1 MNALCGKPMR
11 RHEVPGHPQLEDP
24 ACGRREDH
32 PGTCRSR
39 ESLERIRLYE
49 AGRAAPAWAA
59 RKRKQ
64 RDERI
69 HAGLSAAIAAAVARA
84 RQDARVPE
92 RAAVR
97 SAA

>member
-1 MNALCGKPMR
+1 VSALCGRPMR

-32 PGTCRSR
+32 PGVCRSL

-49 AGRAAPAWAA
+49 AGRAASAWAA

-69 HAGLSAAIAAAVARA
+69 HAGLSAVIAAAVAQAER
-84 RQDARVPE
+84 DAQAP
-92 RAAVR
+92 AAVR
-97 SAA
+97 RAA